1 VRGRPAEAASDIS
14 VFFPGGA
21 PPQGPVTILA
31 GPANGSD
38 LARVARHAALR
49 GAIVQA
55 LARLRAIRL
64 PGMS

>member
-1 VRGRPAEAASDIS
+1 
-14 VFFPGGA
+14 
-21 PPQGPVTILA
+21 VTILA
-31 GPANGSD
+31 GPADGSG